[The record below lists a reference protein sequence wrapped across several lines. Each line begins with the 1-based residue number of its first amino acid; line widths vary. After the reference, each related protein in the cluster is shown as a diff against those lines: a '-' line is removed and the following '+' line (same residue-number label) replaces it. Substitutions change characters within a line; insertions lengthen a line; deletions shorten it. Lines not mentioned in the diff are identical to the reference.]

1 MAIRMK
7 ILTAIAVVFILR
19 ATEASTSLL
28 QLPTLWEAEA
38 EAASAVLE
46 VPSQSHCSLL
56 VLSDGKKDFVN
67 LIRERI
73 DRLAPWGLGMFEAA
87 AGGGDPNVTQA
98 KLLQVVR
105 EARKVRILR
114 QCFSIIVLS
123 DDLSFLS
130 SFAESS
136 LRGRLLVWATR
147 LLVVTR
153 LPLQELRRLLASSWT
168 FSMMNAMV
176 LITEA
181 TPRGPRSGV
190 YIHLPYSPTGS
201 QVARLASWTPQ
212 DGLELLTHLP
222 LFPDKFE
229 NFYGTTLHVPAKHY
243 KPYWF
248 EEEVVLPNGTK
259 TIKLN
264 GMDYLL
270 FETVAQTLNF
280 SIKVIPI
287 ALWGDALDLVM
298 ARQTLICPV
307 FHGVLWRRFERFEFA
322 LPHTFAAYSLSMK
335 KPGLSD
341 KWESLYYPLAGAVW
355 LSVVGVTV
363 VVLLVMLVMNEIGDF
378 SGQSKRLEPGTIV
391 LEVVGTLIGENLYK
405 TLPTAT
411 SGRIVLTVWLVFA
424 FVIGTAYT
432 GNLTAALTLPKYPPR
447 VETIEELVKAVDKV
461 TIEPWGKDFRD
472 YLIESGS
479 EKLIKLAELMELGHF
494 LLDGLEIA
502 MKENTAHMEA
512 LEVMKI
518 NIAESFSD
526 AHGSPLLY
534 VVKESAMPGLSGWP
548 IPHDAPYKKNFDFCI
563 RASLEAGLYDKWG
576 DDMLVLAQRE
586 SRERQRRRRERG
598 EVMEEEQ
605 EEESSNKIKALSIV
619 HMQGPLMLLLLGLV
633 LGTFTFVIEVTP
645 CTK

>member
-1 MAIRMK
+1 MP
-7 ILTAIAVVFILR
+7 
-19 ATEASTSLL
+19 
-28 QLPTLWEAEA
+28 Q
-38 EAASAVLE
+38 
-46 VPSQSHCSLL
+46 
-56 VLSDGKKDFVN
+56 
-67 LIRERI
+67 ERI

-87 AGGGDPNVTQA
+87 AAGGDPNVTQA

-105 EARKVRILR
+105 QARKVRILR

-287 ALWGDALDLVM
+287 ALWGD
-298 ARQTLICPV
+298 TLICPV

-424 FVIGTAYT
+424 S
-432 GNLTAALTLPKYPPR
+432 
-447 VETIEELVKAVDKV
+447 V

-576 DDMLVLAQRE
+576 DDMLV
-586 SRERQRRRRERG
+586 
-598 EVMEEEQ
+598 
-605 EEESSNKIKALSIV
+605 IV